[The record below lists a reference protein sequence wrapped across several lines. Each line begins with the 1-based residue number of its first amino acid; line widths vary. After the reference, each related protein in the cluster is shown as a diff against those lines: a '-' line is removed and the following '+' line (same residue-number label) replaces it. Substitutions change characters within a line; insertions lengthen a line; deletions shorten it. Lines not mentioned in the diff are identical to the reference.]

1 MTFIKYISPFIS
13 LITLFFSFSLHA
25 NFEEQDKRK
34 FEDTRK
40 EALNHNAQAQYQLA
54 EMYSMGTGVEKNLL
68 NAQLWANEAIKKR
81 LCRCLCLT
89 C

>member
-1 MTFIKYISPFIS
+1 MTFMKYISTFT
-13 LITLFFSFSLHA
+13 TLLTLVCSFSLQA

-54 EMYSMGTGVEKNLL
+54 EMYLMGTGVEKTYLMHNCGLMSP
-68 NAQLWANEAIKKR
+68 
-81 LCRCLCLT
+81 
-89 C
+89 

>member
-1 MTFIKYISPFIS
+1 MTFIKYISTFIS

-40 EALNHNAQAQYQLA
+40 EALNHNAPAQYQLA
-54 EMYSMGTGVEKNLL
+54 EMYLMGTGVEKIFLMPNYG
-68 NAQLWANEAIKKR
+68 QMR
-81 LCRCLCLT
+81 Q
-89 C
+89 